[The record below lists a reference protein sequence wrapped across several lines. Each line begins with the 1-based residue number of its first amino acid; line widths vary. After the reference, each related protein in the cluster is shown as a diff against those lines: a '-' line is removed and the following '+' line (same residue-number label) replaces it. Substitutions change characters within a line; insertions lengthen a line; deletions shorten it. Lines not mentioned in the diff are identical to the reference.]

1 MTPYPIEAD
10 DALDA
15 LVEAARIM
23 VDNDRA
29 GPMCHYHGQA
39 HALGSHPLCA
49 LCQLHNALAPYT
61 SA

>member
-23 VDNDRA
+23 VDNDRQ
-29 GPMCHYHGQA
+29 GTMCYYRGAVHYVGEN
-39 HALGSHPLCA
+39 PKCA

-61 SA
+61 DS